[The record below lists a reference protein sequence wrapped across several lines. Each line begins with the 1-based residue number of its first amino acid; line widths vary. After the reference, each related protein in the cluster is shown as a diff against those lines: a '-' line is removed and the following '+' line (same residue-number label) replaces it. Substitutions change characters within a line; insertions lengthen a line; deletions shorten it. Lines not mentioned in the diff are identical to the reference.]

1 MKRPGDVLWLFD
13 APVFFVTQAH
23 RKTLPRLDNPEQ
35 GAGGN
40 MRLSKSRAAGLI
52 PIFLLCACFA
62 DAQQAS
68 QVQPRIT
75 GPIDPARRITLAGNT
90 HPLARPEF
98 DRGAAP
104 DQQALERM
112 LLVLKRAPEQEAG
125 LRELLD
131 EQQAKSSSNF
141 HRWLTPEEFGS
152 RFGPADADVQVLT
165 AWLESRG
172 FQVNRVAAGRAVIE
186 FSGAA
191 SQMHDTFHTEIHR
204 YAVNGKE
211 YWANAS
217 DPQIPEALAP
227 VVAGFASLNNFP
239 RRSFTHRVGTFRRF
253 KTGKTEPLYTFSD
266 LNGTFYALGPTD
278 FDTIYNVLPL
288 WKAGITGSGQTIAIV
303 SDSNINVQDA
313 TNFRSLF
320 GLPANNPQVILDGP
334 DPGITGSETEADT
347 DTQWAGAVAENA
359 TIKLVVSE
367 DTETT
372 AGVDLSGL
380 YIIDN
385 NIAPVMSVSYG
396 ECESDLGASGNAFY
410 NSVWGQ
416 GAAEGI
422 TIIVAAGDSGSAAC
436 DGDLNEDAAQYGL
449 AVSGQASTPFNV
461 AMGGT
466 DFNDS
471 TDASTYWSSTNT
483 AGTEASALSYI
494 PETTWN
500 NSCAQQGL
508 SACYVNSVPTSGI
521 DLQGGGG
528 GPSTC
533 ATMPCAGYPKP
544 SWQVGAGV
552 PDDHVRDLPDLAMF
566 AGNGANGSFYVVCEA
581 DANGTSS
588 TSCDLNTPYTDF
600 QGLGG
605 TSVPTPAFAGIMAL
619 VNQKTGERQGN
630 ANYVLYKLAAQSG
643 ASCTSN
649 SSAVGNQACI
659 FYDVTT
665 GNNSVACVAGSED
678 CDSGTTDYGAVVTSG
693 SSTTLAWT
701 TTPGYDLATGL
712 GSVNAT
718 NLVNNWH
725 SVTFTPSTT
734 TLSLSPTTI
743 THGQPVQFTIKVTGG
758 AGTAAGS
765 VTLEGAPGNSTYGIA
780 NFALS
785 GGAATGSTDQLPGGT
800 YTVTAR
806 YSGSGT
812 YGASTS
818 TPPVSVTVGKES
830 SMTTVALVTMNANGT
845 VTSSTATSAP
855 YGSFYVLRSN
865 VTNAAGQSCAS
876 AAVGCPTG
884 QVTLSA
890 NGQPL
895 PNQGSSS
902 PGTYA
907 LNSQGYLEDAFIQ
920 FPGGSYSVVGS
931 YSGDN
936 SFLPSSATVPMTISK
951 AATDTYA
958 PSTLNGDG
966 TVSYGSSIKLV
977 VDVTTQSSG
986 VAPTGT
992 VQFLNGA
999 KPVSGTVSYT
1009 GYSAATSSTGYALLQ
1024 ATLTTTPSANEG
1036 LNISYGGDS
1045 NYAASSGSFII
1056 YVNPGIVVSAEP
1068 TSLSIAAP
1076 GGTASSTVS
1085 MNFGG
1090 GTFSGPITFNCNIP
1104 YNMLATTCS
1113 FSPSSLSAAGNT
1125 TVTIT
1130 TTGGSSAPPLPRI
1143 PPAGT
1148 ILLGAVLLGFLA
1160 LARRRRW
1167 NPAAALLLC
1176 TLAAAIVVA
1185 CGGGSSSS
1193 SSGTTVTTTP
1203 AGTYTVGVVA
1213 SGTSA
1218 GNTVSSTAN
1227 LTVTVQ

>member
-1 MKRPGDVLWLFD
+1 
-13 APVFFVTQAH
+13 
-23 RKTLPRLDNPEQ
+23 
-35 GAGGN
+35 
-40 MRLSKSRAAGLI
+40 MRLSKARAAALI
-52 PIFLLCACFA
+52 PILFLWGSLGLAE
-62 DAQQAS
+62 QS
-68 QVQPRIT
+68 IQVQPRIT
-75 GPIDPARRITLAGNT
+75 GPIDPARRITLVGNT
-90 HPLARPEF
+90 HPLARPQF

-104 DQQALERM
+104 DQQPLDRM
-112 LLVLKRAPEQEAG
+112 LLLLKRAPEQEAV

-131 EQQAKSSSNF
+131 EQQTKSSPNF
-141 HRWLTPEEFGS
+141 HHWLTPQEFGA
-152 RFGPADADVQVLT
+152 RFGPADADVQAVT

-172 FQVNRVAAGRAVIE
+172 FQVNRVAAGRTVIE

-191 SQMHDTFHTEIHR
+191 GQVRDTFHTEIHK
-204 YAVNGKE
+204 YAVNGGE

-239 RRSFTHRVGTFRRF
+239 RKNFSHVVGTFRRYSN
-253 KTGKTEPLYTFSD
+253 GKIEPEYTISTS
-266 LNGTFYALGPTD
+266 NGSYYALGPTD

-288 WKAGITGSGQTIAIV
+288 WKAGITGAGQTIAIV
-303 SDSNINVQDA
+303 SDSNISVQDA
-313 TNFRSLF
+313 GNFRSLF

-334 DPGITGSETEADT
+334 DPGIQFAETEADT

-359 TIKLVVSE
+359 TIKLVVAE

-372 AGVDLSGL
+372 AGIDLAAL

-396 ECESDLGASGNAFY
+396 ECESDLGVSGNAFY
-410 NSVWGQ
+410 SSLWEQ
-416 GAAEGI
+416 GASEGI
-422 TIIVAAGDSGSAAC
+422 TIIVAAGDAGSATC
-436 DGDLNEDAAQYGL
+436 DAGNPSGAAQSGM
-449 AVSGQASTPFNV
+449 AVSGQASTPYNV

-466 DFNDS
+466 DFDDK
-471 TDASTYWSSTNT
+471 TDASTYWSSTN
-483 AGTEASALSYI
+483 APGTGASALSYI

-500 NSCAQQGL
+500 DSCAQQGL
-508 SACYVNSVPTSGI
+508 AACQTNSILTDGT
-521 DLQGGGG
+521 DLQAGGG
-528 GPSTC
+528 GPSSC
-533 ATMPCAGYPKP
+533 AARNSSGCVGYAKP
-544 SWQVGAGV
+544 SWQVGTGV
-552 PDDHVRDLPDLAMF
+552 PNDHVRDLPDLAMF
-566 AGNGANGSFYVVCEA
+566 ASNGANGSFYVVCEA

-588 TSCDLNTPYTDF
+588 TSCDLNAPYTDF

-619 VNQKTGERQGN
+619 INQKTGERQGN

-649 SSAVGNQACI
+649 SGAVGNQSCI
-659 FYDVTT
+659 FYDIIT
-665 GNNSVACVAGSED
+665 GNNSVACISGSQD
-678 CDSGTTDYGAVVTSG
+678 CNSGTTDYGALVTSD
-693 SSTTLAWT
+693 SSTNTTLAWT
-701 TTPGYDLATGL
+701 TNAGYDLATGL

-725 SVTFTPSTT
+725 TVTFTPSTT

-743 THGQPVQFTIKVTGG
+743 THGQPVQFTVNVTGSS
-758 AGTAAGS
+758 GTPQGS
-765 VTLEGAPGNSTYGIA
+765 VTLEGAPANTRYGIA

-785 GGAATGSTDQLPGGT
+785 GGAATGSTDLLPGGS

-806 YSGSGT
+806 YGGSGT
-812 YGASTS
+812 YGASAS
-818 TPPVSVTVGKES
+818 SPPISVTVGKES
-830 SMTTVALVTMNANGT
+830 SKTTVGLVTFDLNGN
-845 VTSSTATSAP
+845 VISSNATSAP

-902 PGTYA
+902 PKAYT
-907 LNSQGYLEDAFIQ
+907 LNSQGYLEDFFIQ
-920 FPGGSYSVVGS
+920 FPEGSYSVAGS

-966 TVSYGSSIKLV
+966 TVSYGSSVKLV

-1024 ATLTTTPSANEG
+1024 ATLTTSPSANEG
-1036 LNISYGGDS
+1036 LNISYSGDS
-1045 NYAASSGSFII
+1045 NYAASSGSFIF
-1056 YVNPGIVVSAEP
+1056 YVNPGIVVSAAP
-1068 TSLSIAAP
+1068 TSLNIAAP
-1076 GGTASSTVS
+1076 GGSASSTAS
-1085 MNFGG
+1085 MKFGG
-1090 GTFSGPITFNCNIP
+1090 GTFSGPIIFNCNIP
-1104 YNMLATTCS
+1104 YNMLATACS
-1113 FSPSSLSAAGNT
+1113 FSPASLSAAGKT

-1130 TTGGSSAPPLPRI
+1130 TTGSGMAPPLSGI
-1143 PPAGT
+1143 PPAGL
-1148 ILLGAVLLGFLA
+1148 ILLAAVLLAFLA

-1176 TLAAAIVVA
+1176 ALAAAIVVA
-1185 CGGGSSSS
+1185 CGGGSSSGGGGS
-1193 SSGTTVTTTP
+1193 TTTTTP

-1213 SGTSA
+1213 TGTSA
-1218 GNTVSSTAN
+1218 GTSVSGTAN